1 MVNEKLIRKYINGG
15 CTLEEKKQVEAWL
28 HNTTVPKEDDYV
40 KEFAASKDRIWN
52 EIRQDIPQKQP
63 KTISFYKTLNRYSA
77 AAFLAAGLF
86 VSGYYLSESDSDNSL
101 LAQETGSIEYK
112 TTPKSRIVQFA
123 DDKGDKSLIQ
133 FEGELLIK
141 NQSGRNKQMT
151 VQLADSKTSP
161 YKTRKITIKN
171 NEQYVAFHLNFKQYD
186 EVLVYNLHHQSSE
199 LSPRLYHK
207 IQQIKGSI

>member
-40 KEFAASKDRIWN
+40 KEFAASKDRVWN
-52 EIRQDIPQKQP
+52 EIRPDIPGKQRKVVP
-63 KTISFYKTLNRYSA
+63 LHKSLTRYA
-77 AAFLAAGLF
+77 AAACLAAGLF

-101 LAQETGSIEYK
+101 LAQETGTIEYK

-123 DDKGDKSLIQ
+123 DDRGDKSLIQ

-141 NQSGRNKQMT
+141 NQSGSNKQMT
-151 VQLADSKTSP
+151 VQLVSKNSLHNMKEVTL
-161 YKTRKITIKN
+161 KN
-171 NEQYVAFHLNFKQYD
+171 NEQYVAFHLNFKEYD
-186 EVLVYNLHHQSSE
+186 EVMVYNLNQLHSE